1 MERPIQRAVSSGK
14 FKKSKYEEEQKMMNL
29 VRWSPYGEMTAMKN
43 RINRMFSEPYWATRR
58 MDDDSDMGMWNPAV
72 DLYEKDDHFVIKA
85 ELPGVDKKNIS
96 IDLKDRMLTISGE
109 RSYENEAKEEN
120 YYRRERSYGKF
131 QRAFTL
137 PADVD
142 SDKITADFR
151 DGLLQVEVPKPE
163 QQKPKQVTIH

>member
-1 MERPIQRAVSSGK
+1 
-14 FKKSKYEEEQKMMNL
+14 MMNL
-29 VRWSPYGEMTAMKN
+29 VRWNPYGEMTAMKN
-43 RINRMFSEPYWATRR
+43 RINRMFSEPYWLTRR
-58 MDDDSDMGMWNPAV
+58 MDDDTDMGMWNPAV

-96 IDLKDRMLTISGE
+96 IDLKDRVLTLAGE
-109 RSYENEAKEEN
+109 RSYENEVKEES

-142 SDKITADFR
+142 SDKINAEFK
-151 DGLLQVEVPKPE
+151 DGLLQIEVPKPE

>member
-1 MERPIQRAVSSGK
+1 
-14 FKKSKYEEEQKMMNL
+14 MMNL
-29 VRWSPYGEMTAMKN
+29 VRWNPFGEMTAMQN
-43 RINRMFSEPYWATRR
+43 RINRMFNEPYWPTGR
-58 MDDDSDMGMWNPAV
+58 MDDDTGMGMWNPVV

-85 ELPGVDKKNIS
+85 ELPGVNKKDIA
-96 IDLKDRMLTISGE
+96 IDLKDRVLTLSGE
-109 RSYENEAKEEN
+109 RSYENEVKEEN

-142 SDKITADFR
+142 SDKIKAEFN
-151 DGLLQVEVPKPE
+151 DGLLNIEVPKPE